1 MADSISGKKPQKLKA
16 RLPRG
21 LADRGPAEIVATR
34 EMVEKIRAVFERYG
48 FEPVETPAIEYTDA
62 LGKFLPD
69 QDRPNEGVFSFQDD
83 DEQWLSLRYDLTAPL
98 ARYVAENFQN
108 IALPYRSYRYGY
120 VYRNEKPG
128 PGRFRQFMQFD
139 ADTVGAAG
147 MAADAEMCTLAADT
161 MEALGIPRGSYVV
174 KVWNRKC
181 LDGVQEASGVPPE
194 KSLSVLRSIDK
205 KDRVGLF
212 GVQQLLDKGRK
223 DDSGDFTKGAELTIS
238 SNNSITFSLSPTGVG
253 YRTTTLFTREE
264 LASAEAKPRKP
275 FEPDEFRTRM
285 NEILG
290 RRPFPKVLDDG
301 LNELGDI
308 QKLVK
313 SAGYAD
319 RIQNR

>member
-1 MADSISGKKPQKLKA
+1 M
-16 RLPRG
+16 
-21 LADRGPAEIVATR
+21 
-34 EMVEKIRAVFERYG
+34 
-48 FEPVETPAIEYTDA
+48 
-62 LGKFLPD
+62 
-69 QDRPNEGVFSFQDD
+69 
-83 DEQWLSLRYDLTAPL
+83 
-98 ARYVAENFQN
+98 
-108 IALPYRSYRYGY
+108 
-120 VYRNEKPG
+120 YRNEKPG

-139 ADTVGAAG
+139 ADTVGAPT
-147 MAADAEMCTLAADT
+147 MAADAEMCMLAADT

-181 LDGVQEASGVPPE
+181 LDGVQEASEFRQKKGYRYYGQ
-194 KSLSVLRSIDK
+194 SIRRTASDFSVCNSC
-205 KDRVGLF
+205 
-212 GVQQLLDKGRK
+212 LDKGRK

-285 NEILG
+285 NEILD

-319 RIQNR
+319 RITNR